1 MWQSRMDIPRDTGNI
16 GYTRHK
22 TKINKTKNTT
32 QYVLDTT
39 INETHTQK
47 TNKQTKTKTKNTQ
60 KNTQQHIYWTPG
72 LKFLNERQRH
82 SFENKFRR
90 FNNYGY

>member
-22 TKINKTKNTT
+22 TKTNKTKSTT

-39 INETHTQK
+39 INETHTEKKPNKQ
-47 TNKQTKTKTKNTQ
+47 TNKQKKPQT
-60 KNTQQHIYWTPG
+60 
-72 LKFLNERQRH
+72 L
-82 SFENKFRR
+82 
-90 FNNYGY
+90 